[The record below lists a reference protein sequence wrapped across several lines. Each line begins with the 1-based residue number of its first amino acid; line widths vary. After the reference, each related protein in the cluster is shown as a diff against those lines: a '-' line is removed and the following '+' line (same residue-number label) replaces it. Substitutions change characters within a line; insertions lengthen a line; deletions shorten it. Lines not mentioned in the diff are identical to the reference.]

1 MKLPTTFRLHAVL
14 LAAVLAATAACSNPV
29 GDRGGHR
36 VATNVVITE
45 ADGTTIVTQTEANAA
60 WTAPLTL
67 QAGQSREIRVFF
79 VAPGGER
86 FQLPAAG
93 ASHTLHVGV
102 ANTTV
107 ARFDPS
113 TTELARFHGQ
123 AAGATTAR
131 VHLWHGV
138 FPQGHEDFVTP
149 DLTIQVAP

>member
-1 MKLPTTFRLHAVL
+1 MRFPTSNRLGAVL
-14 LAAVLAATAACSNPV
+14 LAAVLAVTAGCDNPV

-45 ADGTTIVTQTEANAA
+45 ADGATVITQTQANAA

-67 QAGQSREIRVFF
+67 QAGRSREIRVFF

-93 ASHTLHVGV
+93 ASHTLRVDV

-107 ARFDPS
+107 ARFEAT
-113 TTELARFHGQ
+113 TTEVARLAGQ
-123 AAGATTAR
+123 AAGTTTAR
-131 VHLWHGV
+131 IYLWHGV

-149 DLTIQVAP
+149 ELTIQVAP